1 VSTVAEALTTQTPY
15 RLREFHPFESA
26 GTRFLYLVPSGAIF
40 ALDTIGRQVVDE
52 LATRSC
58 TETELSQVLS
68 RRGYRRE
75 EIVTALAELQQSDVI
90 SYGDHLP
97 EQPRLPNRSFPLQ
110 RIVLNVTNQCNLA
123 CGYCYEYSDDK
134 ISNTAGKPKYMNQ
147 QVAESAIDMLIQES
161 ADRPAI
167 HLTFFGGE
175 TLMNFPLLCY
185 SVEYAKRKS
194 ADANKTVEFS
204 LTTNGTLLSEK
215 IIDFLSEHKIG
226 VTVSIDGDRELNDR
240 MRVFHDGRGSY
251 DIIVPKIKMLLQ
263 RHRSNSIGARVTLS
277 SGVSHV
283 RRIYEHLTQEVGFD
297 SVGFSPAT
305 ASPDRLYSLGPQKM
319 GNVLEGFEEL
329 AWQYRDFA
337 VAGRQHGFT
346 NASDTLKELH
356 TGLSK
361 AYPCGAG
368 LGLLGVGTAGD
379 ISLCHRF
386 VDSPVGKMGHVQN
399 GGVDQSAREQFLDT
413 HHIGARYDCHTCW
426 ARPTCAGGCY
436 HEAFIHHGNTSA
448 ANLHYCDWI
457 RGWSDL
463 CLRIYGEISVRNP
476 SFLDRFDQN

>member
-1 VSTVAEALTTQTPY
+1 MSVAVEALASLLPY
-15 RLREFHPFESA
+15 SLREFHPFESA
-26 GTRFLYLVPSGAIF
+26 GTRFVYLVPSGAIF
-40 ALDTIGRQVVDE
+40 ALNSIGRDIVDE
-52 LATRSC
+52 LWAHPCMKEQLIES
-58 TETELSQVLS
+58 LSS
-68 RRGYRRE
+68 RGYQRNE
-75 EIVTALAELQQSDVI
+75 VESSLQELEQLDVL
-90 SYGDHLP
+90 SYGDHIP
-97 EQPRLPNRSFPLQ
+97 QQPKLPNRSFPLQ

-134 ISNTAGKPKYMNQ
+134 ISNTAGKPKYMDNS
-147 QVAESAIDMLIQES
+147 VAEAAIDMLILES
-161 ADRPAI
+161 AARPAI
-167 HLTFFGGE
+167 HVTFFGGE
-175 TLMNFPLLCY
+175 TLMNFPLLRA

-194 ADANKTVEFS
+194 AEANKTVEFS

-226 VTVSIDGDRELNDR
+226 VTVSIDGDRELNDK

-251 DIIVPKIKMLLQ
+251 DIIVPKVKMLLH
-263 RHRSNSIGARVTLS
+263 RHRTNSIGARVTLS

-329 AWQYRDFA
+329 AWQYRDYA
-337 VAGRQHGFT
+337 VEGRQHGFT

-356 TGLSK
+356 TGISK

-379 ISLCHRF
+379 VSLCHRF
-386 VDSPVGKMGHVQN
+386 VDSPVGKMGHVKN
-399 GGVDQSAREQFLDT
+399 GGIDHTAREKFLDT

-457 RGWSDL
+457 RGWSHL
-463 CLRIYGEISVRNP
+463 CLRIYGEISLRNP
-476 SFLDRFDQN
+476 SFLDRFNEN

>member
-1 VSTVAEALTTQTPY
+1 MTATVEAPTALAPY

-26 GTRFLYLVPSGAIF
+26 GTKFLYLVPSGAIF
-40 ALDTIGRQVVDE
+40 ALDPIGYEMVDE
-52 LATRSC
+52 LGARPRMR
-58 TETELSQVLS
+58 EELFEIFLE
-68 RRGYRRE
+68 RGYRPS
-75 EIVTALAELQQSDVI
+75 EIHIALAELEQSDVI
-90 SYGDHLP
+90 ASGDYVP
-97 EQPRLPNRSFPLQ
+97 EQPKMPDRSFPLQ

-134 ISNTAGKPKYMNQ
+134 ISNTAGKPKFMQ
-147 QVAESAIDMLIQES
+147 HAVAESAIDMLIRES
-161 ADRPAI
+161 AQRPSI
-167 HLTFFGGE
+167 HVTFFGGE
-175 TLMNFPLLCY
+175 TLMNFPLLR
-185 SVEYAKRKS
+185 SAVDYAKLKCAEAS
-194 ADANKTVEFS
+194 KTVEFS
-204 LTTNGTLLSEK
+204 LTTNATLLNEK
-215 IIDFLSEHKIG
+215 IVDFLSEHKIG
-226 VTVSIDGDRELNDR
+226 VTVSIDGDRELNDK

-251 DIIVPKIKMLLQ
+251 DIIVPKIKMLLE
-263 RHRSNSIGARVTLS
+263 RHRTNSIGARVTLS

-283 RRIYEHLTQEVGFD
+283 RRIYDHLTQEVGFHA
-297 SVGFSPAT
+297 VGFSPAT
-305 ASPDRLYSLGPQKM
+305 ASPDRLYHLGPQKM

-329 AWQYRDFA
+329 AWQYRDYA

-356 TGLSK
+356 SGISK

-399 GGVDQSAREQFLDT
+399 GGVDHTARNNFLQT
-413 HHIGARYDCHTCW
+413 HNLSARYDCHTCW
-426 ARPTCAGGCY
+426 SRPTCAGGCY
-436 HEAFIHHGNTSA
+436 HEAFIHHGNTAA

-457 RGWSDL
+457 RGWNDL

-476 SFLDRFDQN
+476 SFLDRFNE